1 MGNNNKTGFSF
12 YNADTDRF
20 QDIKIKRLKKDL
32 RCDGFAVYEYI
43 LNEIYRVKGCFL
55 EWDESTAF
63 DVADYWGLKE
73 NVVNEIITYCCA
85 VGLFD
90 KELLSCERII
100 TSPSIQSR
108 YIDMCIRAKRKD
120 IKIPEKY
127 LIVPEEYI
135 KIMEEYLKIPVKSRR
150 VEKSRVKKN
159 IESKDSL
166 DDSGEFAF
174 ETVWEMYEKK
184 GTSKVARSRW
194 DKLTKPK
201 KQLALNHIPLYVQA
215 TPNKKYRKNF
225 ETYINQEAW
234 NDEIFTFDQNQNSD
248 LGEGVWIE
256 NGKKYYGDKNNPK
269 VIPMSAPKR
278 PGKQFA
284 YDRDKNNWTIL

>member
-20 QDIKIKRLKKDL
+20 QDIRIKRLKKDL
-32 RCDGFAVYEYI
+32 GCNGFAVYEYI

-55 EWDESTAF
+55 VWDECTAF

-120 IKIPEKY
+120 IKIPEEY
-127 LIVPEEYI
+127 LIVPEEYL
-135 KIMEEYLKIPVKSRR
+135 KIMEEYLEIPVKSRR
-150 VEKSRVKKN
+150 VEKSRVEKN

-166 DDSGEFAF
+166 DEFAF
-174 ETVWEMYEKK
+174 ETVWAMYEKK

-194 DKLTKPK
+194 DKLPKTK
-201 KQLALNHIPLYVQA
+201 KQLALKHIPLYVQA
-215 TPNKKYRKNF
+215 TPDKKYRKNL

-234 NDEIFTFDQNQNSD
+234 NDEIFTYAQDQNSD

-256 NGKKYYGDKNNPK
+256 NGKKYYGDKNNPRE
-269 VIPMSAPKR
+269 IPLSAPKR
-278 PGKQFA
+278 PGKQYA
-284 YDRDKNNWTIL
+284 YDREKNSWTVL